1 MEYKLSDQA
10 KKLIEGG
17 EKYYSPTLNNI
28 LGLSSVDARKQGLS
42 EERVRAILPVV
53 RDYVGYWREYPDKF
67 IDFLCGPNS
76 KFKLFFYQ
84 RIFLR
89 AVIRHKYAYATFPRA
104 YSKSFLSVL
113 TLIVRCILYPGAK
126 LFVCSGGKEQAASI
140 AKEKVEELCDLI
152 PALRREID
160 WRPGKT
166 LMGKD
171 YVKVEFKNGSR
182 LDVVAARNSARG
194 GRRHGGLLEEVIL
207 IDGTALNEVIIPLMN
222 VSRRTA
228 TGEVDP
234 DETLNKSQIYVTTA
248 GWKGTF
254 PYDKL
259 IQLLIWQIVK
269 PGQSIVLGGT
279 WRVPV
284 LMKLLD
290 RNFVKDLKADG
301 TFNEASFAREYESVW
316 SGTVEDAFF
325 NAEVFD
331 KHRVLNQ
338 PEYEY
343 SGRSSKDAYYVIS
356 VDVGRK
362 GCASVACVFKVT
374 PQPQGNAL
382 KTLVNIYTYD
392 EEHFE
397 DQAINL
403 KKLYHKYNARSIVID
418 GNGLGI
424 GLVDYMV
431 KNQIDPITNE
441 TWFNF
446 GVENDDEGFYKK
458 YKTEDTVQDAMYII
472 KANAPINTEAHANA
486 QSQLSSGKVKFLLD
500 ERTAK
505 AKLLNT
511 KLGQNMTPEERAEYL
526 KPFTLTSILKEEMM
540 NLREEHDG
548 VNIILKPA
556 NRSIKK
562 DKFSAFEYGLYYI
575 KLEEDKKKKKKKFNA
590 KEWAFYN

>member
-113 TLIVRCILYPGAK
+113 TLIIRCILYPGAK

-575 KLEEDKKKKKKKFNA
+575 KQQEDSKKKKKKFNV
-590 KEWAFYN
+590 KDMLFMN

>member
-152 PALRREID
+152 PALKREID

-325 NAEVFD
+325 NAEIFD

-343 SGRSSKDAYYVIS
+343 SGRSAKDAYYVIS

-458 YKTEDTVQDAMYII
+458 YKTEDTIQDAMYII

-575 KLEEDKKKKKKKFNA
+575 KQQEDSKKKKKKFNV
-590 KEWAFYN
+590 KDMLFMN

>member
-1 MEYKLSDQA
+1 MEDNELFKIFHDYQDCIDNKEELGSAVLTPQRVD
-10 KKLIEGG
+10 EHFDEVG
-17 EKYYSPTLNNI
+17 EALNI
-28 LGLSSVDARKQGLS
+28 LIA
-42 EERVRAILPVV
+42 
-53 RDYVGYWREYPDKF
+53 YPDLF
-67 IDFLCGPNS
+67 VDLIVPANS
-76 KFKLFFYQ
+76 KFDLFFYQ
-84 RIFLR
+84 RIILR
-89 AVIRHKYAYATFPRA
+89 SFARYKQTYVTATRA
-104 YSKSFLSVL
+104 ASKSFLAFISRYL
-113 TLIVRCILYPGAK
+113 KCIQVPNTQT
-126 LFVCSGGKEQAASI
+126 FVCMNIKKQATKVAQ
-140 AKEKVEELCDLI
+140 EKVEGDLWVKF
-152 PALRREID
+152 PLLRNEMIKIAQ
-160 WRPGKT
+160 PGKAPKAPFVS
-166 LMGKD
+166 GGD
-171 YVKVEFKNGSR
+171 YATYNFSNQSSF
-182 LDVVAARNSARG
+182 DVVSVDSARG
-194 GRRHGGLLEEVIL
+194 LRCTDGIIEEVIEQDATK
-207 IDGTALNEVIIPLMN
+207 INEKIIPLMN

-254 PYDKL
+254 SYDKL

-325 NAEVFD
+325 NAELFD

-338 PEYEY
+338 PEYEH
-343 SGRSSKDAYYVIS
+343 SGRSAKDAYYVIS

-382 KTLVNIYTYD
+382 KTLVNLYTYD

-403 KKLYHKYNARSIVID
+403 KKLYYKYNARTIVID
-418 GNGLGI
+418 ANGLGI

-431 KNQIDPITNE
+431 KNQIDPVTNE

-446 GVENDDEGFYKK
+446 GVENDDEAFYKK
-458 YKTEDTVQDAMYII
+458 FKTEDTIADAMYLI

-486 QSQLSSGKVKFLLD
+486 QTQLSSGKVKFLLD

-511 KLGQNMTPEERAEYL
+511 KLGQNMTPEERADYL

-556 NRSIKK
+556 NKGIKK

-575 KLEEDKKKKKKKFNA
+575 KQQEDSKKRKKKFNI
-590 KEWAFYN
+590 KDMLFMN

>member
-28 LGLSSVDARKQGLS
+28 LGLSSVDTRKQGLS

-152 PALRREID
+152 PALKREID

-343 SGRSSKDAYYVIS
+343 SGRSAKDAYYVIS

-556 NRSIKK
+556 NGSIKK

-575 KLEEDKKKKKKKFNA
+575 KQQEDSKKKKKKFNV
-590 KEWAFYN
+590 KDMLFMN

>member
-1 MEYKLSDQA
+1 MALQE
-10 KKLIEGG
+10 LI
-17 EKYYSPTLNNI
+17 SSTQSRSANLNKV
-28 LGLSSVDARKQGLS
+28 LGLDELDGRKLGLS
-42 EERVRAILPVV
+42 EERVRAILPII
-53 RDYVGYWREYPDKF
+53 RKYVSFWREYPDIF
-67 IDFLCGPNS
+67 IDFLCGEKS

-89 AVIRHKYAYATFPRA
+89 AVMRHKYAYATFPRA
-104 YSKSFLSVL
+104 YSKSFLSIMVL
-113 TLIVRCILYPGAK
+113 MIRCILYPGAK

-140 AKEKVEELCDLI
+140 AKEKIEEICELI
-152 PALRREID
+152 PAFRREID

-171 YVKVEFKNGSR
+171 YVKIEFKNGSR

-194 GRRHGGLLEEVIL
+194 GRRHGGLMEEVIL

-269 PGQSIVLGGT
+269 PGQSIVMGGT

-316 SGTVEDAFF
+316 SGNAEDAFF
-325 NAEVFD
+325 NAELFD
-331 KHRVLNQ
+331 KHRILLQ
-338 PEYEY
+338 PEYEF
-343 SGRSSKDAYYVIS
+343 SGRSSKNAYYVLS

-362 GCASVACVFKVT
+362 GCASVVCVFKVT
-374 PQPQGNAL
+374 PQPQGSAL
-382 KTLVNIYTYD
+382 KTLVNMYTFD

-397 DQAINL
+397 DQAINI
-403 KKLYHKYNARSIVID
+403 KKLYYKYKARSVVID
-418 GNGLGI
+418 ANGLGI

-431 KNQIDPITNE
+431 KNQVDPITNE
-441 TWFNF
+441 TLFNF
-446 GVENDDEGFYKK
+446 GVENDEEGFYKK
-458 YKTEDTVQDAMYII
+458 FKTEDTELDAMYLI
-472 KANAPINTEAHANA
+472 KANAPINTEAHANVQA
-486 QSQLSSGKVKFLLD
+486 QMSSGKVKMLID

-505 AKLLNT
+505 AKLMNT
-511 KLGQNMTPEERAEYL
+511 KVGQNMTPEERAEYL

-540 NLREEHDG
+540 NLREDNDG

-556 NRSIKK
+556 NRGIKK

-575 KLEEDKKKKKKKFNA
+575 KKQEESRKRKKKFNV
-590 KEWAFYN
+590 KDFMFMN

>member
-28 LGLSSVDARKQGLS
+28 LGLRSVDTRKQGLS

-152 PALRREID
+152 PALKREID

-458 YKTEDTVQDAMYII
+458 YKTEDTIQDAMYII

-575 KLEEDKKKKKKKFNA
+575 KQQEDSKKKKKKFNV
-590 KEWAFYN
+590 KDMLFMN

>member
-152 PALRREID
+152 PALKREID

-458 YKTEDTVQDAMYII
+458 YKTEDTIQDAMYII

-575 KLEEDKKKKKKKFNA
+575 KQQEDSKKKKKKFNV
-590 KEWAFYN
+590 KDMLFMN

>member
-343 SGRSSKDAYYVIS
+343 SGRSAKDAYYVIS

-556 NRSIKK
+556 TRSIKK

-575 KLEEDKKKKKKKFNA
+575 KQQEDSKKKKKKFNV
-590 KEWAFYN
+590 KDMLFMN

>member
-28 LGLSSVDARKQGLS
+28 LGLSSVDTRKQGLS

-458 YKTEDTVQDAMYII
+458 YKTEDTIQDAMYII

-575 KLEEDKKKKKKKFNA
+575 KQQEDSKKKKKKFNV
-590 KEWAFYN
+590 KDMLFMN

>member
-28 LGLSSVDARKQGLS
+28 LGLSSVDTRKQGLS

-113 TLIVRCILYPGAK
+113 TLIIRCILYPGAK

-152 PALRREID
+152 PALKREID

-343 SGRSSKDAYYVIS
+343 SGRSAKDAYYVIS

-575 KLEEDKKKKKKKFNA
+575 KQQEDSKKKKKKFNV
-590 KEWAFYN
+590 KDMLFMN

>member
-28 LGLSSVDARKQGLS
+28 LGLSSVDTRKQGLS

-343 SGRSSKDAYYVIS
+343 SGRSAKDAYYVIS

-458 YKTEDTVQDAMYII
+458 YKTEDTIQDAMYII

-575 KLEEDKKKKKKKFNA
+575 KQQEDSKKKKKRFNI
-590 KEWAFYN
+590 KDMLFMN

>member
-28 LGLSSVDARKQGLS
+28 LGLSSVDTRKQGLS

-113 TLIVRCILYPGAK
+113 TLIIRCILYPGAK

-343 SGRSSKDAYYVIS
+343 SGRSAKDAYYVIS

-458 YKTEDTVQDAMYII
+458 YKTEDTIQDAMYII

-575 KLEEDKKKKKKKFNA
+575 KQQEDSKKKKKKFNV
-590 KEWAFYN
+590 KDMLFMN

>member
-1 MEYKLSDQA
+1 
-10 KKLIEGG
+10 
-17 EKYYSPTLNNI
+17 
-28 LGLSSVDARKQGLS
+28 
-42 EERVRAILPVV
+42 
-53 RDYVGYWREYPDKF
+53 
-67 IDFLCGPNS
+67 
-76 KFKLFFYQ
+76 
-84 RIFLR
+84 
-89 AVIRHKYAYATFPRA
+89 
-104 YSKSFLSVL
+104 
-113 TLIVRCILYPGAK
+113 
-126 LFVCSGGKEQAASI
+126 
-140 AKEKVEELCDLI
+140 
-152 PALRREID
+152 
-160 WRPGKT
+160 
-166 LMGKD
+166 
-171 YVKVEFKNGSR
+171 
-182 LDVVAARNSARG
+182 
-194 GRRHGGLLEEVIL
+194 
-207 IDGTALNEVIIPLMN
+207 MN

-228 TGEVDP
+228 TGDVDP

-254 PYDKL
+254 PYEKL
-259 IQLLIWQIVK
+259 VQLLIWQIVK

-301 TFNEASFAREYESVW
+301 TFNESSFAREYESVW
-316 SGTVEDAFF
+316 SGTTEDAFF

-331 KHRVLNQ
+331 RHRVLNQ

-343 SGRSSKDAYYVIS
+343 SGRSAKDAYYTIS

-382 KTLVNIYTYD
+382 KTLVNLYTYD

-403 KKLYHKYNARSIVID
+403 KKLFYKYKARSVVID
-418 GNGLGI
+418 ANGLGI

-431 KNQIDPITNE
+431 KNQIDPVTNE

-446 GVENDDEGFYKK
+446 GVDNDDDGFYKK
-458 YKTEDTVQDAMYII
+458 YRTEDTVHDAMFLI
-472 KANAPINTEAHANA
+472 KANAPLNTEAHANA

-540 NLREEHDG
+540 NLREEQDG

-556 NRSIKK
+556 NKGIKK

-575 KLEEDKKKKKKKFNA
+575 KQQEDSRKRKKRFNV
-590 KEWAFYN
+590 KDMLFMN